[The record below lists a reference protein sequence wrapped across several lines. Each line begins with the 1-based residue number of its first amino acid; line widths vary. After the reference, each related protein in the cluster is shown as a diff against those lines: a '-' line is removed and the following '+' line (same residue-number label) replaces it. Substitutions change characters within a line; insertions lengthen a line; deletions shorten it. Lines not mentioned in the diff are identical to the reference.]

1 MSEAARGAKATAAI
15 DNCCQT
21 TYTKLIAITEE
32 DVRVH
37 DLMTNVLLLNWCWAV
52 TTFVLNIV
60 VAGTG
65 TILMAILGDSNI
77 NKT

>member
-1 MSEAARGAKATAAI
+1 MSESKGAKASAAI
-15 DNCCQT
+15 DYCLKT
-21 TYTKLIAITEE
+21 SYTKCITISEE

-52 TTFVLNIV
+52 TTFVLNII

-65 TILMAILGDSNI
+65 TILMAILGDRNI